1 MVRGNALARTG
12 VAPMVGRARGG
23 IVRLKRLGVGMV
35 LGLLSLLMMAVL
47 LRPPTGGYYR
57 SRLCTILDGSV
68 GYVHLRDGI
77 VYSVN
82 VGGDTGASRR
92 RIGTYTHAGD
102 RSVTFRLAVGGY
114 PDYTTQ
120 IGWLGFSW
128 NPDWCP
134 GHPGHPE
141 WNVRVVNP
149 LRIRTLD
156 GIR

>member
-1 MVRGNALARTG
+1 MHHRVDKKS
-12 VAPMVGRARGG
+12 
-23 IVRLKRLGVGMV
+23 RLLRLRRLGVGLL
-35 LGLLSLLMMAVL
+35 LGLLPVLVLAVL
-47 LRPPTGGYYR
+47 LRPPTEGYYR
-57 SRLCTILDGSV
+57 SKLCTILDGSV
-68 GYVHLRDGI
+68 GYVHMRDG
-77 VYSVN
+77 VLYMVN
-82 VGGDTGASRR
+82 VGGVSGPSRT

-102 RSVTFRLAVGGY
+102 RSVTFQFAVGGY
-114 PDYTTQ
+114 PEYATG

-128 NPDWCP
+128 NPDWCV